1 MAEPGAPKI
10 ATVFGA
16 NGFVG
21 RALTAHLQ
29 AQGYAVR
36 AITRGDVSWQDGDLG
51 HAFYT
56 VGLTADFRSRPFDT
70 IDAHVTL
77 LTDILKRARFSSFVY
92 TSSTRVYMTTPSTDE
107 DASVPVAP
115 ANPDHLYN
123 ISKLMG
129 ESVCLGSGRANVRV
143 ARLSNVFGRD
153 LASENFLTSVL
164 REATST
170 GRVTLRTSLA
180 SEKDYVWVGD
190 VVRALEAIAVRGQ
203 APITN
208 VAYGR
213 NTTHGA
219 IMEALAAL
227 VGIEV
232 SVAPG
237 APTIGFPEI
246 ATARLD
252 ALGAGPR
259 TPLLA
264 MLGALVADFRG

>member
-1 MAEPGAPKI
+1 MAEAGPT

-21 RALTAHLQ
+21 RALTAHLK
-29 AQGYAVR
+29 AQGWDVR
-36 AITRGDVSWQDGDLG
+36 EITRGDLSWQDGNLG

-77 LTDILKRARFSSFVY
+77 LGDILRRARFASFVY
-92 TSSTRVYMTTPSTDE
+92 TSSTRVYMTMPTTDE
-107 DASVPVAP
+107 EVAVPTSP

-123 ISKLMG
+123 LSKLMG
-129 ESVCLGSGRANVRV
+129 ESVCLGSGLANVRV

-153 LASENFLTSVL
+153 LASESFLTTVL
-164 REATST
+164 REAAAT

-190 VVRALEAIAVRGQ
+190 VARALEAIAVRGS

-213 NTTHGA
+213 NTTHSEIMAGLGA
-219 IMEALAAL
+219 LMD
-227 VGIEV
+227 VEV

-237 APTIGFPEI
+237 APAVGFPQIE
-246 ATARLD
+246 TGLLD
-252 ALGAGPR
+252 ALDAGSR

-264 MLGALVADFRG
+264 MLGDLIADFRR